1 MQLNDK
7 SSLLYLYELIEMFIG
22 GRVSSSEFCDLFYE
36 CFDLGIDLSLLSDV
50 ERSEF
55 ERISDVAGRFSEYEE
70 DRKQFP
76 KAYSDEDELQETVL
90 SAASKLRQL
99 NR

>member
-7 SSLLYLYELIEMFIG
+7 SSPLYLYELIEMFIG
-22 GRVSSSEFCDLFYE
+22 GRVSPREFCDLFYE

-50 ERSEF
+50 ERREF

-90 SAASKLRQL
+90 SAVSELRQF